1 MKSSTG
7 VKPKSPMV
15 AAILNLFLPGAGYVY
30 TGLGRDI
37 GEAIFGALVFVF
49 FFIGFEV
56 TLVAEL
62 LSYTPSTST
71 GSTSPYEALVL
82 LVFLLPFAF
91 AYDGYRRAKHT

>member
-1 MKSSTG
+1 MQSPTG
-7 VKPKSPMV
+7 PKPKSPTA

-37 GEAIFGALVFVF
+37 GEVIFGALVFVF
-49 FFIGFEV
+49 FFVGFEV

-62 LSYTPSTST
+62 LTYAPSAST
-71 GSTSPYEALVL
+71 GPASPYEALIL

-91 AYDGYRRAKHT
+91 AYDGYRRAKHA